1 MYTIHSVT
9 STTHHSITLHQTLS
23 HTNTDWESNGVGG
36 GGGGRCT
43 RRNLLSL
50 QWLGKCHATACWIT
64 QMTCSLSCNVCIL
77 QFYTWVRRPR
87 RKIIKS
93 AASSKCQLHAPV
105 RTCHFCRFWNELC
118 ASDWQELRAVATTA
132 AWLDLISIIYII
144 WISRSTECVCAARDN
159 QYHVTFSLSR
169 LSPAC
174 NYGII
179 GYRPNKLWHVCRG
192 KVCIVNCHKAYSV
205 RIVTIILYV

>member
-1 MYTIHSVT
+1 
-9 STTHHSITLHQTLS
+9 
-23 HTNTDWESNGVGG
+23 
-36 GGGGRCT
+36 
-43 RRNLLSL
+43 
-50 QWLGKCHATACWIT
+50 
-64 QMTCSLSCNVCIL
+64 MTWRVSCNVCIL
-77 QFYTWVRRPR
+77 QFTLESAGRAVRLSNR
-87 RKIIKS
+87 RR
-93 AASSKCQLHAPV
+93 ASVSCMPLCGLASFAV
-105 RTCHFCRFWNELC
+105 FEMTGSLC

-159 QYHVTFSLSR
+159 QYHVTFSLTR
-169 LSPAC
+169 LSPAY

-205 RIVTIILYV
+205 RIVTIVLYV